1 MYYSTFY
8 FFTGYTNSKDE
19 ASLIY
24 DEAIRL
30 ETEIKS
36 TIVSTNLEC
45 MWMCPEPEMGN
56 AVVCVNLRLR
66 DSDKWHRLTY
76 SMRESAIRWVI
87 LVMLVML
94 VCVFSFDLLCSLL

>member
-1 MYYSTFY
+1 MRHFK
-8 FFTGYTNSKDE
+8 GYTNSKDE

-45 MWMCPEPEMGN
+45 MWMCPEPQMGN

-76 SMRESAIRWVI
+76 SMRESAIR
-87 LVMLVML
+87 
-94 VCVFSFDLLCSLL
+94 